1 MTASSSKRIKV
12 ISIPVGSDP
21 MVVEIPPTLEAMQA
35 LVGGVDGGCD
45 LIQVVPLHDG
55 LELVCDEED
64 KLKGLPLHLR
74 LFGGQDFVAGDCFLV
89 RHDDEGEAASV
100 TPADVARY
108 VGRGRVA
115 SL

>member
-21 MVVEIPPTLEAMQA
+21 MVVEVAPTLEAMQD

-45 LIQVVPLHDG
+45 LIQVVPMPDG
-55 LELVCDEED
+55 LELVCDEEG

-74 LFGGQDFVAGDCFLV
+74 IFGGKDFVAGDCFLT
-89 RHDDEGEAASV
+89 RSDEEGESVSV
-100 TPADVARY
+100 TRADIAKY
-108 VGRGRVA
+108 VGRGRVV

>member
-1 MTASSSKRIKV
+1 MTSSSSKRIKV

-21 MVVEIPPTLEAMQA
+21 LVVEIAPTLKAMQD
-35 LVGGVDGGCD
+35 LVGGFIEMVPLDGG
-45 LIQVVPLHDG
+45 I
-55 LELVCDEED
+55 ELVCDEEG
-64 KLKGLPLHLR
+64 KLKGKPLHLR
-74 LFGGQDFVAGDCFLV
+74 LFDGRDFVAGDCFLV

-108 VGRGRVA
+108 VGRGRVV